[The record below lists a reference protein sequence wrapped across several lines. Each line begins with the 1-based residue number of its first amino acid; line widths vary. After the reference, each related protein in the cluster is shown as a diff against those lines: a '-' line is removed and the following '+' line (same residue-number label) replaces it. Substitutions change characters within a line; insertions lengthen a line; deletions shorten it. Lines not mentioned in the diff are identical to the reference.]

1 MSLRRA
7 KPQTK
12 WPTNQEFQRA
22 WLFVTNCETFISHDC
37 VKERKECLRLDEC
50 GLKGMSSEL
59 KES

>member
-1 MSLRRA
+1 MSLKRA

-12 WPTNQEFQRA
+12 WPTNQEFQRV
-22 WLFVTNCETFISHDC
+22 WLFVTNWETFISYDC

-50 GLKGMSSEL
+50 GLKEMSSEL